1 MIKIIDFF
9 KKIKLPLSLVFLIF
23 LTGCAS
29 KKVNY
34 PENLNQLHDNVIH
47 YYLNIPNDYKKVS
60 DLLEKLDKNGAWASI
75 DYTDSR
81 RGNWTVKEHLEYVQ
95 ILARAYQT
103 IGSPFYQKE
112 SVSKKIHLALN
123 YWLKNDFLSTN
134 WWDQHIGVPE
144 ALAPT
149 LFLMEKE
156 LSVDQMKE
164 ALVLMRRADIK
175 MTGQNKVWLSGN
187 VIFRSLL
194 TRDTDSIALASKSIQ
209 EELAVTSGEGIQSD
223 WSYHQHGA
231 QLQFGNYG
239 MSYIEDMMRWYTILN
254 KTSFSFQ
261 DSKKEILR
269 NYVLYGQQ
277 WVTWKDRYDISASGR
292 QLFQDEQHKKAIR
305 LGENIQ
311 KMAVLDPQY
320 QSEFTK
326 ALDYKNLNGNK
337 YFWHSDFQ
345 VQRTNDYYF
354 SLKMCSNRVLGG
366 ESVNQEN
373 ILGYYMGDGVTFLY
387 QNIKDYDNI
396 APFLDWKKLPGT
408 TAIQDDKPLPV
419 LTAYGYHNKSDFV
432 GGVSDSING
441 IAVMDYNRDGVTAKK
456 SWFMFEDKI
465 VCLGTD
471 INSDINF
478 PVTTAVDQS
487 FLNGSVLVSQ
497 ENKIQKSNQ
506 AKNLDKIDWVL
517 HNNKGYL
524 FPQKGSAKIETK
536 MIEASWNT
544 VAKRYRP
551 IILTNEIFRLWLNHG
566 TAPKNSDYQYIL
578 VPNTNP
584 EAMEQLQKEQ
594 PFEIVNNKNY
604 QSVVSKKGTIAGIV
618 FYEAAKATVFSGLSA
633 NQACVVMLKKENNGL
648 KVSISD
654 PTQKLKTINL
664 TFNKKYK
671 GNNLTA
677 ENNQSVLKV
686 DLPSGSLAGKTVSFL
701 LEE

>member
-1 MIKIIDFF
+1 MIKTIAFF
-9 KKIKLPLSLVFLIF
+9 KKIKLALSLVFLVF
-23 LTGCAS
+23 LAGCATANIS
-29 KKVNY
+29 Y
-34 PENLNQLHDNVIH
+34 PANLTQLRENVIH
-47 YYLNIPNDYKKVS
+47 YYLDIPNDYKKVS
-60 DLLEKLDKNGAWASI
+60 DLLEKLDKNGSWASI

-95 ILARAYQT
+95 IIARAYQT
-103 IGSPFYQKE
+103 KGSPFYQKK

-123 YWLKNDFLSTN
+123 YWLQNDFLSTN

-156 LSVDQMKE
+156 LSADQMQE

-194 TRDTDSIALASKSIQ
+194 TRDKDSIALASKSIQ
-209 EELAVTSGEGIQSD
+209 EELAMTSGEGIQSD

-254 KTSFSFQ
+254 KTPFSFQ
-261 DSKKEILR
+261 ESKKEILR
-269 NYVLYGQQ
+269 NYVLKGQQ
-277 WVTWKDRYDISASGR
+277 WVTWMNRYDISASGR
-292 QLFQDEQHKKAIR
+292 QLFQDEQLKKSKKLADIF
-305 LGENIQ
+305 Q
-311 KMAVLDPQY
+311 KMTVLDPEY
-320 QSEFTK
+320 KSDFSK

-337 YFWHSDFQ
+337 HFWESDFQ

-354 SLKMCSNRVLGG
+354 SVKMCSNRVLGS

-387 QNIKDYDNI
+387 QNTKDYDNI

-408 TAIQDDKPLPV
+408 TTIQDDKPLPV
-419 LTAYGYHNKSDFV
+419 LTAWGYHNKSDFV

-441 IAVMDYNRDGVTAKK
+441 IAVMDYNRDGLTGKK

-471 INSDINF
+471 INSDTSF
-478 PVTTAVDQS
+478 PVTTAIDQT
-487 FLNGSVLVSQ
+487 FLNGDIIVSQ
-497 ENKIQKSNQ
+497 KNKIQKSNQ
-506 AKNLDKIDWVL
+506 TKSLDKIDWVL

-536 MIEASWNT
+536 MMEASWNN

-551 IILTNEIFRLWLNHG
+551 IILTNEIFRLWLKHG
-566 TAPKNSDYQYIL
+566 ITPKNSDYQYIL
-578 VPNTNP
+578 VPNTNQ
-584 EAMEQLQKEQ
+584 ETMEQLQKEH
-594 PFEIVNNKNY
+594 PFEIVNGKSY
-604 QSVVSKKGTIAGIV
+604 QSVVSKKETIAGIV
-618 FYEAAKATVFSGLSA
+618 FYEATNTAVFGGVSA
-633 NQACVVMLKKENNGL
+633 NQSCVLMLKKQNNTL
-648 KVSISD
+648 KVSLSD
-654 PTQKLKTINL
+654 PTQKLKTITL

-671 GNNLTA
+671 GTNVNF

-686 DLPSGSLAGKTVSFL
+686 DLPTGSQAGKTVSFL